1 MGIHSDA
8 VGCVQLINIA
18 AVCTKIVIDDTQ
30 QVMGRLVQI
39 VPAAGELLD
48 AAVQHRGDVQLFR
61 QMRPARFQPEH
72 LFILLL
78 DGDQEHQDH
87 RNADGQIDQRQA
99 IVHDLDRDREQ
110 RQHRCRDLHPVD
122 PASLLRPII
131 FCDPEVQTRHRTEQT
146 ALQQQHTVYDLAT
159 HPVSSF
165 RVDPKIYPYCTLFSL
180 RLQFGRRKRAP
191 HPCTGRT
198 PLPQNQIRTG
208 SCGRLQTRRRWRSG
222 TWPAGRRP
230 ADSSS
235 PPRRHRR

>member
-1 MGIHSDA
+1 
-8 VGCVQLINIA
+8 
-18 AVCTKIVIDDTQ
+18 
-30 QVMGRLVQI
+30 MGRFVQI

-110 RQHRCRDLHPVD
+110 RQHQIGPRRQKHAPADARPV
-122 PASLLRPII
+122 
-131 FCDPEVQTRHRTEQT
+131 
-146 ALQQQHTVYDLAT
+146 LQQQAAVQCHGHHRNDHGNGIPCSAVVDIGRIERIVQPGELRYDFAT

-180 RLQFGRRKRAP
+180 RLQSGRRKRAS

-198 PLPQNQIRTG
+198 PLLPNQIRTG

-222 TWPAGRRP
+222 TWPAGRRL

>member
-1 MGIHSDA
+1 
-8 VGCVQLINIA
+8 
-18 AVCTKIVIDDTQ
+18 
-30 QVMGRLVQI
+30 MGRLVQI

-87 RNADGQIDQRQA
+87 RNADGQIDQRQ
-99 IVHDLDRDREQ
+99 
-110 RQHRCRDLHPVD
+110 HRCRDLHPVD

-131 FCDPEVQTRHRTEQT
+131 FCDPEIQTRHRTEQT
-146 ALQQQHTVYDLAT
+146 ALQQQHTAYDLAT

-180 RLQFGRRKRAP
+180 RLQFGRRKRAS
-191 HPCTGRT
+191 HPCTDGT

-222 TWPAGRRP
+222 TWPAGRRL

>member
-122 PASLLRPII
+122 SASLLRPIFFVI
-131 FCDPEVQTRHRTEQT
+131 QKYRLDT
-146 ALQQQHTVYDLAT
+146 AQNRLPYN
-159 HPVSSF
+159 SS
-165 RVDPKIYPYCTLFSL
+165 TLFTIS
-180 RLQFGRRKRAP
+180 RL
-191 HPCTGRT
+191 
-198 PLPQNQIRTG
+198 IR
-208 SCGRLQTRRRWRSG
+208 
-222 TWPAGRRP
+222 
-230 ADSSS
+230 S
-235 PPRRHRR
+235 PPFV

>member
-1 MGIHSDA
+1 
-8 VGCVQLINIA
+8 
-18 AVCTKIVIDDTQ
+18 
-30 QVMGRLVQI
+30 MGRLVQI

-146 ALQQQHTVYDLAT
+146 APQQQHTVYDFAT

-165 RVDPKIYPYCTLFSL
+165 RVDPKIHPYCTLFFL
-180 RLQFGRRKRAP
+180 TIAIRAQKKGVP
-191 HPCTGRT
+191 PMHRQNAPSSESNQDRIMRSFANSP
-198 PLPQNQIRTG
+198 PLAIWNLA
-208 SCGRLQTRRRWRSG
+208 SRSE
-222 TWPAGRRP
+222 TCRFFF
-230 ADSSS
+230 SS
-235 PPRRHRR
+235 PETS